1 MDTWGESSVSG
12 SRRRAITFGADLQAL
27 WNEGFCHSG
36 LHTRPRSK
44 DSQCPLI
51 VFINSKSGGQLGG
64 ELLTTYNSLLNK
76 NQVFDLVLHRIYSKL
91 EKLKHNGDTF
101 AAEIEKRL
109 RIIIRGDGTA
119 SWIIGVVADLKL
131 HRPPPVA
138 TVPLGTGNNIP
149 FSFGWGRKNPATDKE
164 AVMSFLNQVKDAKE
178 LKIDSWHVIMKTP
191 KECSCEH
198 IAPVES
204 DMVEPLLDRRQQTRQ
219 K

>member
-1 MDTWGESSVSG
+1 LSVRKSFSSAKIFSFSKCKTLMAYKNNIG
-12 SRRRAITFGADLQAL
+12 GMKDFAIPDYIL
-27 WNEGFCHSG
+27 
-36 LHTRPRSK
+36 
-44 DSQCPLI
+44 
-51 VFINSKSGGQLGG
+51 LGG

-76 NQVFDLVLHRIYSKL
+76 NQVA
-91 EKLKHNGDTF
+91 G
-101 AAEIEKRL
+101 
-109 RIIIRGDGTA
+109 GDGTA

-204 DMVEPLLDRRQQTRQ
+204 DMFSILHQHQLPFPPNTNG
-219 K
+219 